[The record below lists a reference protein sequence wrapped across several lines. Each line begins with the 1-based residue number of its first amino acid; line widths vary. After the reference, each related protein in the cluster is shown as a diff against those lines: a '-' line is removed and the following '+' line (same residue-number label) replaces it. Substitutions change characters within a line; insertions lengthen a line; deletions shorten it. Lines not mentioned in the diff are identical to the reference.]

1 MLWHHDEFILCV
13 CYAGVSRFM
22 EESEAALECSI
33 VGTMVYIAPEVLQG
47 KYKLSADIY
56 SLGVVG
62 WMTASYAVTNA
73 YFHVSGSNMSRKLT
87 LG

>member
-1 MLWHHDEFILCV
+1 
-13 CYAGVSRFM
+13 M
-22 EESEAALECSI
+22 EDSEAAVECSI

-62 WMTASYAVTNA
+62 WMVVSYAVMDA
-73 YFHVSGSNMSRKLT
+73 YFHVTGSNRNDPWMAIA
-87 LG
+87 

>member
-1 MLWHHDEFILCV
+1 
-13 CYAGVSRFM
+13 M

-62 WMTASYAVTNA
+62 WMAVSYAVINP
-73 YFHVSGSNMSRKLT
+73 YFHVSGSNMSRELT